1 MSSGGWESKVRV
13 SVPPVGRYS
22 GDNARSS
29 RLKDSI
35 PASIERG
42 LRCRS
47 MYSTITTVA
56 TTTAP
61 AR

>member
-1 MSSGGWESKVRV
+1 V